1 MIAAHDLYGLWG
13 TNSPT
18 INAGLVMGSP
28 STLLP
33 EQRCAT
39 MPSAN
44 GKLERNQRSQRGNLS
59 LIVAGSV
66 IPLAVLVAAGTE
78 LASLSSER
86 ALMQAAVDAAAL
98 AGAQNLTVAGSSQR
112 QSTDEIERFALAQV
126 TEFATRATITFTA
139 TQGNDGTYTVE
150 GLAIRP
156 SFFGDLVPP
165 GGFRIEV
172 TAVAE
177 AMQAQPICVIGD
189 DASLNG
195 TAISGSHSSTIVAPN
210 CIIHANSNFVLT
222 QSATVQAG
230 NPRATG
236 LALGAGFMPDAQV
249 GAMRLADPFRTR
261 TIRPPVPCDTV
272 PDGGSETVASG
283 TRVLSPGM
291 HRTDLTISGTAT
303 LTLQQGE
310 HYFCKPL
317 RLSGQGR
324 LEGEDVLMMF
334 MPGAALNASQN
345 SYVSLS
351 GRQSGDWAG
360 FVIVATRGN
369 YANTNIGSSN
379 VDRLLG
385 TIYLPMS
392 RLVVS
397 APGNVAETSQWSV
410 VVARNVNLSQ
420 QARLTIN
427 SDYEGSPV
435 PVPLGVG
442 NRAGGT
448 DVPLRLR
455 R

>member
-1 MIAAHDLYGLWG
+1 MKIG
-13 TNSPT
+13 TQ
-18 INAGLVMGSP
+18 VMRTTKSQTVPAKRG
-28 STLLP
+28 
-33 EQRCAT
+33 
-39 MPSAN
+39 
-44 GKLERNQRSQRGNLS
+44 QRGNLS

-66 IPLAVLVAAGTE
+66 VPLALLVAAGTE

-86 ALMQAAVDAAAL
+86 ALMQAAADAAAL
-98 AGAQNLTVAGSSQR
+98 NGAQNLIVAGSSQR
-112 QSTDEIERFALAQV
+112 QSPAQV
-126 TEFATRATITFTA
+126 EAFAMAQVAEFATRATVSFTA
-139 TQGNDGTYTVE
+139 AQGNDGTYTVE

-189 DASLNG
+189 DATVGG
-195 TAISGSHSSTIVAPN
+195 TAISATHTSSIVAPN
-210 CIIHANSNFVLT
+210 CIIHANSNFNLL
-222 QSATVQAG
+222 QSATVTAG

-236 LALGAGFMPDAQV
+236 AANGTGFSPAAQA

-261 TIRPPVPCDTV
+261 TIAPPVPCTSV
-272 PDGGSETVASG
+272 ADGGSETIATG
-283 TRVLSPGM
+283 TRTLAPGM
-291 HRTDLTISGTAT
+291 HNTEYTISGSAT
-303 LTLQQGE
+303 LQLRQGE
-310 HYFCKPL
+310 HYFCKGL

-324 LEGEDVLMMF
+324 LEGEDVLLMF
-334 MPGAALNASQN
+334 MPGAVLNAGQN
-345 SYVSLS
+345 SFVSLS
-351 GRQSGDWAG
+351 GRRTGDWAG

-369 YANTNIGSSN
+369 YANTTIASSN

-392 RLVVS
+392 RLIVS

-427 SDYEGSPV
+427 TDYEGSPV
-435 PVPLGVG
+435 PVPHGVG
-442 NRAGGT
+442 NQAGGT
-448 DVPLRLR
+448 AVPLRLR

>member
-1 MIAAHDLYGLWG
+1 MKIG
-13 TNSPT
+13 TH
-18 INAGLVMGSP
+18 VMRTAKSKSVWKRRGQS
-28 STLLP
+28 
-33 EQRCAT
+33 
-39 MPSAN
+39 
-44 GKLERNQRSQRGNLS
+44 GNLS

-66 IPLAVLVAAGTE
+66 IPLALLVAAGTE

-86 ALMQAAVDAAAL
+86 ALMQAAADAAAL
-98 AGAQNLTVAGSSQR
+98 NGAQNLTVAGSSQR
-112 QSTDEIERFALAQV
+112 QSPAQVEAFALAQV
-126 TEFATRATITFTA
+126 AEFATRATVSFTA
-139 TQGNDGTYTVE
+139 TQGSDGTYTVE
-150 GLAIRP
+150 GLAVRP

-189 DASLNG
+189 DATAGG
-195 TAISGSHSSTIVAPN
+195 TAISASHSSSIIAPN
-210 CIIHANSNFVLT
+210 CIIHANSNFNLL

-236 LALGAGFMPDAQV
+236 LATGTGFSPAAQA
-249 GAMRLADPFRTR
+249 GAMRIVDPFRTR
-261 TIRPPVPCDTV
+261 TIAPPVPCTSV
-272 PDGGSETVASG
+272 ADGGTEMVTTG
-283 TRVLSPGM
+283 TRSLAPGM
-291 HRTDLTISGTAT
+291 HRTEYRVSGTAT
-303 LTLQQGE
+303 LRLEEGE
-310 HYFCKPL
+310 HYFCKGL
-317 RLSGQGR
+317 RLTGQAR
-324 LEGEDVLMMF
+324 LEGENVLLMF
-334 MPGAALNASQN
+334 MPGSALDAGQN

-351 GRQSGDWAG
+351 GRRTGDWAG

-369 YANTNIGSSN
+369 YANTTIASSN

-385 TIYLPMS
+385 TIYLPMA
-392 RLVVS
+392 RLIVS
-397 APGNVAETSQWSV
+397 APGNVAEGSQWSV

-427 SDYEGSPV
+427 TDYEGSPV
-435 PVPLGVG
+435 PVPVGVG